1 MASQDS
7 IRDGI
12 NWAMVEARLL
22 HGDRVKKIA
31 EDEGLSTDAFAPKF
45 KQRYGLSPTAW
56 AFQQNPALEN
66 QRGFGE
72 GGGVCHYVNEHYFDD
87 FAENPAPDHA
97 YVLGVL
103 YGRPVITKKDCFEFA
118 SGNETLVDIVRNAFE
133 WEYTPYQDATGIS
146 LLRFNGVHH
155 LYQVLLSLGFGV
167 KVKERLFPEIDES
180 VLSHFMRGI
189 VEANV
194 SIGFFHQQHPGRM
207 EFNRFGIPFLTN
219 MNSHLQQ
226 YAGVQRHGSNTSQ
239 FSYTGNDSR
248 RIRDFI
254 YRDAEFLEDTG
265 LYVPEIRDRWFG
277 VGAAS
282 GSGISPSR

>member
-1 MASQDS
+1 MLFRS
-7 IRDGI
+7 
-12 NWAMVEARLL
+12 
-22 HGDRVKKIA
+22 RVRKIA
-31 EDEGLSTDAFAPKF
+31 EDEGLKRSTFSQQF
-45 KQRYGLSPTAW
+45 KVRYGEFPTTW
-56 AFQQNPALEN
+56 AVQQDPTLED
-66 QRGFGE
+66 QRGFGA
-72 GGGVCHYVNEHYFDD
+72 GGGTCHYVNEHYFDG
-87 FAENPAPDHA
+87 FFENPVSDKA

-103 YGRPVITKKDCFEFA
+103 YGRPVVTRKYFFQFA
-118 SGNETLVDIVRNAFE
+118 SRYDTLVDIVRNEFE
-133 WEYTPYQDATGIS
+133 SKHKPTQLPEGTSI
-146 LLRFNGVHH
+146 LRFTGVRH
-155 LYQVLLSLGFGV
+155 LYQTLLSLGFGV
-167 KVKERLFPEIDES
+167 KVKDRPFPEIDES
-180 VLSHFMRGI
+180 ILSHFMRGI